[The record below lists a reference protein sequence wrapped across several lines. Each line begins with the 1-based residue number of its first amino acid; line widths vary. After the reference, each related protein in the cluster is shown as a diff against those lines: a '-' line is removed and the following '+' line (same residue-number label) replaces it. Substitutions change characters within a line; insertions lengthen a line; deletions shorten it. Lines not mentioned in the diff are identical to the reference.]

1 MSAELLQV
9 YIGLLGLIL
18 ALVGLPLLFAQL
30 RDLKRSVQSSAHA
43 ALYAQGADFRAHLI
57 EYPHLRKYFF
67 GAADITPEHE
77 DYDRV
82 VTIAELFLNHLEH
95 IAVLGDSFGR
105 ENRPGLDRFCTVAL
119 ERSPILRKH
128 LEQNRSSYS
137 DSLQRFLP
145 LARPSGQPPVA
156 ARRDPEI
163 SASYSNPPRDSDL
176 HSNVSVEADRLAMQC
191 EAAG

>member
-9 YIGLLGLIL
+9 YIGVLGLLL

-57 EYPHLRKYFF
+57 DYPHLRKYFF
-67 GAADITPEHE
+67 DAADIAPEHE

-95 IAVLGDSFGR
+95 IAVLGDSFGQ

-128 LEQNRSSYS
+128 LEENRSSYS

-145 LARPSGQPPVA
+145 PTIPSAQISLA
-156 ARRDPEI
+156 ARLNSEI
-163 SASYSNPPRDSDL
+163 SRN
-176 HSNVSVEADRLAMQC
+176 
-191 EAAG
+191 

>member
-9 YIGLLGLIL
+9 YIGLLGLAL
-18 ALVGLPLLFAQL
+18 AFVGLPFLFAQL

-43 ALYAQGADFRAHLI
+43 ALYAQGADVRAHLI

-67 GAADITPEHE
+67 DGAEIAREHE

-95 IAVLGDSFGR
+95 IAVLGDSFGQ

-119 ERSPILRKH
+119 QRSPILRTH

-137 DSLQRFLP
+137 DSLGRFLAP
-145 LARPSGQPPVA
+145 ATPSSRSPVA
-156 ARRDPEI
+156 APHLQALDHTKKRT
-163 SASYSNPPRDSDL
+163 S
-176 HSNVSVEADRLAMQC
+176 
-191 EAAG
+191 